1 MKTERKIQFV
11 WNGSDTFAMQIWIC
25 LSSYSI
31 STGLSST
38 GEMRVEAHPQISRGL
53 PNSGSGAFE
62 IRWNVLAA
70 QKFLLTEIV
79 VGNPGRVS
87 GAVVGPSHFSP
98 IIYLPPWWPISVISQ
113 SRKLVD

>member
-1 MKTERKIQFV
+1 MKTEGKIQFV

-38 GEMRVEAHPQISRGL
+38 GEMRVEVLPQISRGL

-87 GAVVGPSHFSP
+87 GGCCWAIALLTDHLSSAMVANSRYFSTT
-98 IIYLPPWWPISVISQ
+98 
-113 SRKLVD
+113 